1 VIKPTIGEL
10 LSGVAVSLRER
21 VLPEIPPGTTR
32 RQIQAAIGII
42 RRAAL
47 IWDKTGPY
55 FYADN
60 QDIEQTMR
68 ELLPVLEQAAE
79 AEGNP
84 RLEAVSVRIRATLD
98 RSAESVEP
106 YPSPA
111 VLGARN
117 IDLQELIAELQE
129 VLFETPPAQSPIR
142 REIDSRLRALLR
154 RMLAREL
161 EINSPKMPRQERDNG
176 FMGAANYSERHWRR
190 YYAR

>member
-1 VIKPTIGEL
+1 VIKPTVGEL

-21 VLPEIPPGTTR
+21 VLPEIPPGVTR

-47 IWDKTGPY
+47 VWDKTGPY

-60 QDIEQTMR
+60 QDIEETLR
-68 ELLPVLEQAAE
+68 HLVPVLARVLADHADAAL
-79 AEGNP
+79 A
-84 RLEAVSVRIRATLD
+84 AVSVKLRTALD
-98 RSAESVEP
+98 QSTAPADP

-117 IDLQELIAELQE
+117 IELQELLAELQE
-129 VLFETPPAQSPIR
+129 VLHHNPAAKNAGRLEVDAI
-142 REIDSRLRALLR
+142 LRALLR

-161 EINSPKMPRQERDNG
+161 EINSP
-176 FMGAANYSERHWRR
+176 
-190 YYAR
+190 ARP